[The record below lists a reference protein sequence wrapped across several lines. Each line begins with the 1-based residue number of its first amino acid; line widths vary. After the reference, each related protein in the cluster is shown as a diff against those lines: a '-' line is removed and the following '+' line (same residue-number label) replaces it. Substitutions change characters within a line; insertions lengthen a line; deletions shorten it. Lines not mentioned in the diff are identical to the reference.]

1 MFIAHLSQCSRC
13 LPIVARLVRIWSGC
27 CNQAI
32 SRFCPRNREVP
43 RSMSEMA
50 ILRQLRTGSLV
61 HCAMVGD
68 WIGDE
73 VTLRFL
79 AFGSLHLRLVPVFL
93 VVDLSLVFYKFN
105 ELGFA
110 LARV

>member
-1 MFIAHLSQCSRC
+1 MARVPPPAKAGK
-13 LPIVARLVRIWSGC
+13 LP
-27 CNQAI
+27 
-32 SRFCPRNREVP
+32 
-43 RSMSEMA
+43 MSEMG